1 MSNGSNISPVIKA
14 LADWVKGITVSKEA
28 IYRMQQSGFVMIDN
42 NGQLILTPS
51 GKQTLRENGL
61 V

>member
-14 LADWVKGITVSKEA
+14 LADWKKGIRVSDEA
-28 IYRMQQSGFVMIDN
+28 LYRMQQFGFVMIDN
-42 NGQLILTPS
+42 NRQLILTPS
-51 GKQTLRENGL
+51 GKQTLRENGF